1 MYEDRRYNLH
11 KGGFMMEKITK
22 MIVINSSKL
31 LPSDVAMKLYE
42 TKDDIMV
49 KETCF
54 GIMVSGEREILDPLL
69 VNVCRFGSFG
79 VFIKERGFAPGEP
92 FRCRATRRGGAKPGF
107 HNMENEDKIL
117 PHIAAALKA
126 LDRGEVPGPKK
137 KTKKLDIDKLKAII
151 KETEVSK

>member
-1 MYEDRRYNLH
+1 
-11 KGGFMMEKITK
+11 MEKITK
-22 MIVINSSKL
+22 MIEINSSKL

-69 VNVCRFGSFG
+69 VNIRKLDPYGI
-79 VFIKERGFAPGEP
+79 FIKERGFAPGEP

-107 HNMENEDKIL
+107 HNLENEDKLL
-117 PHIAAALKA
+117 PHIANALKA
-126 LDRGEVPGPKK
+126 LDRGEIPKEK
-137 KTKKLDIDKLKAII
+137 IRTKKLDIDKLKEII
-151 KETEVSK
+151 KQTEVTQ

>member
-1 MYEDRRYNLH
+1 
-11 KGGFMMEKITK
+11 MEKITK

-69 VNVCRFGSFG
+69 VNIRKLDPYGI
-79 VFIKERGFAPGEP
+79 FIKERGFAPGEP
-92 FRCRATRRGGAKPGF
+92 FRCRATRRGGARPGF
-107 HNMENEDKIL
+107 HNLENEDKIL
-117 PHIAAALKA
+117 PHIANALKA
-126 LDRGEVPGPKK
+126 LDRGEIPEEKIR
-137 KTKKLDIDKLKAII
+137 TKKLDIDKLKEII
-151 KETEVSK
+151 KQTEVTQ